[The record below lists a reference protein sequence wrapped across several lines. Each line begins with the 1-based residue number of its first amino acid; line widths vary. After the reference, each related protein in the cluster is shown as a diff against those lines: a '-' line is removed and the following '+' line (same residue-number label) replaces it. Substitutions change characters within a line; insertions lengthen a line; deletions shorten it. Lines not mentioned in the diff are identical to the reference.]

1 MATLFERRFLRS
13 ILPPMHRYLLAAVIA
28 IPLVVAGC
36 SSPREVYE
44 ITEVDSPPEYLGDSL
59 VFEAQRARVDYVQPA
74 RVTPDVAPNRSYD
87 LLTTALDVSFDFADE
102 AVIGTA
108 RHTLTPLSDG
118 LRQFYF
124 DAVGMEI
131 QSVRQLVDGEDVGVG
146 FEYDSTRLTI
156 VPQQPL
162 ALDSA
167 YTFVVD
173 YVAHPTRGAGQGSL
187 GDGGTGLYFIDPAG
201 TDPYRPTQIWTQGQ
215 AESNRRWFPTWDYPN
230 DRMAFEI
237 TMTVP
242 DSLVTA
248 SNGALVEQTPMPNGL
263 RRDRWVLSGDQPAY
277 LGAVAAGDFA
287 IVRDSV
293 ASIDGRTVPV
303 EYFVEPAFADAAR
316 RIFGETPAMIRFYEE
331 KIGVPYPWQNYK
343 QMPVRDFTAGGM
355 ENTTITMLYEWV
367 QTDERAYLDVTG
379 RDLISHELAHQ
390 WFGDLLTAKD
400 WGNLA
405 LNESFASFMEEVY
418 IEGTDGRADAQAHG
432 ITDRLAYFEQAETL
446 RRPIVWYGYDT
457 PTAMFDRHTY
467 EKGAQVLNQLR
478 FELGDAAFWRGINR
492 YVEQN
497 RYRSVELD
505 DLRMAFEETTGRSLR
520 GFFDEW
526 FREPGHPVLDVE
538 QAYFAGSKL
547 YTVQVVQRQDLKESP
562 VFAFDV
568 NVELNY
574 PTRPT
579 EVRRV
584 RIAAADTTLRF
595 KVPEKPS
602 FVRFNEGN
610 WAFAETSIEQPLEET
625 LVQAVSDDEMAGR
638 YAAVV
643 TLSEQEDL
651 NPQVRAVLLQA
662 ATEDAHAFVRERAAE
677 ALQRYAQIPEVRS
690 ALAGLALNDD
700 VPAVRRAALTSLA
713 GPSAQAKP
721 VLQEALS
728 DPSYLTQATAV
739 RLFAEHFR
747 ADAFEAFRP
756 LFDETSWRGTV
767 EEALVESIAK
777 YRLGAMEG
785 VGVLTAMT
793 GVMHPDNVRLAAIN
807 GLLVWAR
814 RDADVRPV
822 AASALAQLVSDQR
835 MEVRRAVASALAEI
849 GDEDVLAALE
859 EQVEVERDP
868 VVQAAL
874 RGAVEQI
881 KKGSTQVRAGE

>member
-1 MATLFERRFLRS
+1 MPRFLF
-13 ILPPMHRYLLAAVIA
+13 AAVIA
-28 IPLVVAGC
+28 ISFAVAGC
-36 SSPREVYE
+36 SSTQEVYE
-44 ITEVDSPPEYLGDSL
+44 ITEVDRPAEYASDSL
-59 VFEAQRARVDYVQPA
+59 TFEAQRARVDYIQPA
-74 RVTPDVAPNRSYD
+74 RVTPDVAPDRDYD

-102 AVIGTA
+102 AVVGTA
-108 RHTLTPLSDG
+108 RHTLSPLRNG
-118 LRQFYF
+118 LARFYF
-124 DAVGMEI
+124 HAEAMEI
-131 QSVRQLVDGEDVGVG
+131 QSVRQVVDGEDVGVG

-156 VPQQPL
+156 VPREPL

-187 GDGGTGLYFIDPAG
+187 GDGGKGLYFIDPMG

-263 RRDRWVLSGDQPAY
+263 RRDRWALSGDQPAY
-277 LGAVAAGDFA
+277 LAAVAAGAFA
-287 IVRDSV
+287 VVRDSV
-293 ASIDGRTVPV
+293 VSTDGRTIPV
-303 EYFVEPAFADAAR
+303 EYFVEPAFAEAAG
-316 RIFGETPAMIRFYEE
+316 RIFGETPAMIRYFEE

-355 ENTTITMLYEWV
+355 ENTTITKLYEWI

-379 RDLISHELAHQ
+379 RDLIVHELAHQ
-390 WFGDLLTAKD
+390 WFGDLLTAED
-400 WGNLA
+400 WANLA
-405 LNESFASFMEEVY
+405 LNESFASYLEEVY
-418 IEGTDGRADAQAHG
+418 IEDTEGRADAQAHG
-432 ITDRLAYFEQAETL
+432 IEDRLAYFEQAETL

-467 EKGAQVLNQLR
+467 QKGGQVLNQLR
-478 FELGDAAFWRGINR
+478 FELGDEAFWRGINR

-497 RYRSVELD
+497 RYRTVELD
-505 DLRMAFEETTGRSLR
+505 DLRQAFEEVTGRSLR
-520 GFFDEW
+520 RFFDQW

-538 QAYFAGSKL
+538 QAYFAGSTL

-610 WAFAETSIEQPLEET
+610 WAFVEATIEQPLSET

-638 YAAVV
+638 YAAIVS
-643 TLSEQEDL
+643 LSKQEL
-651 NPQVRAVLLQA
+651 NPQVRAALVQT
-662 ATEDAHAFVRERAAE
+662 ATEDEHAFVRERAAE
-677 ALQRYAQIPEVRS
+677 ALERYAQIAEVRS
-690 ALAGLALNDD
+690 VLAGLAQRDD
-700 VPAVRRAALTSLA
+700 APSVRRAALTSIA

-721 VLQEALS
+721 VLQAALA

-747 ADAFEAFRP
+747 SEAFDAFRP
-756 LFDETSWRGTV
+756 LFDLASWRGTV
-767 EEALVESIAK
+767 EEALIETITK
-777 YRLGAMEG
+777 YRLGEMEG
-785 VGVLTAMT
+785 VGVLTAKT
-793 GVMHPDNVRLAAIN
+793 GVMNPDNVRLAAIN

-814 RDADVRPV
+814 RDEDVRPV
-822 AASALAQLVSDQR
+822 AASALARLVGDER
-835 MEVRRAVASALAEI
+835 PGVRQAVASALAEI
-849 GDEDVLAALE
+849 GDEASIAALE
-859 EQVEVERDP
+859 AQVEVERDP
-868 VVQAAL
+868 VVEAAL